1 MLSNLKRELGSLN
14 HITAWLR
21 VFGMVNT
28 APDFNQTS
36 SIINGFSELILEIFG
51 DEIGDH
57 TRSAV
62 GMAELPHGIPVE
74 IEAELEISLPDDTP
88 NKRMQSGLATPGR

>member
-1 MLSNLKRELGSLN
+1 MKKKSISEIIGKVGREVTIEQGYEAARQTGLAMLSNLKRELGSLN

-36 SIINGFSELILEIFG
+36 SIINGFSELILEIFK
-51 DEIGDH
+51 E
-57 TRSAV
+57 
-62 GMAELPHGIPVE
+62 
-74 IEAELEISLPDDTP
+74 
-88 NKRMQSGLATPGR
+88 